1 MKKSYVYFVRIYGD
15 YKTGLLADTGR
26 IAAGEYLNTENN
38 NILICRTKKESE
50 AKRDKLNAQYQR
62 NGCYWYDVINKEEK
76 TFNFA

>member
-38 NILICRTKKESE
+38 NILICGTKKES
-50 AKRDKLNAQYQR
+50 KTRRDELNAQYQR
-62 NGCYWYDVINKEEK
+62 NGYYLYDAMTKEEK